1 MLKSIVLGFIF
12 INYASGFSYNM
23 QLLNN
28 KNDKPVISLKRRD
41 CIKVMPFIVAPF
53 LSAKLVSAEEKSI
66 EQLREEANRIIEI
79 IDAQKEAFNLPT
91 LKKSNNLINTNS
103 TSNMSNNEVEKVNK
117 DDKVEH
123 FNAVLDN
130 VMLSFKNNDAYVSI
144 ENLKLH
150 CASSNPLKSQNTN
163 YLIETFNNSKYAI
176 LLGKFYNYSYVNYKY
191 EYDKEFKKYQIL
203 GEELDLG
210 LEDAYPYNYVPII
223 KYIRT
228 KDGVLHKE
236 IYLNADN
243 SIFDPE
249 EVTDIDGFY
258 DELVWNQLNGML
270 YTFKSEGL
278 KRIAIKKGFRC
289 GVYTNPK
296 DILSNESAY
305 KDLHTTETI
314 IDANG
319 VVKRV
324 SVKRSDSELD

>member
-117 DDKVEH
+117 DDNVEY

-191 EYDKEFKKYQIL
+191 EYDKEFNMSYYIVDVKVEADYNTMIYNGIQFN
-203 GEELDLG
+203 DMY
-210 LEDAYPYNYVPII
+210 YPESNPNNNNMCYV
-223 KYIRT
+223 
-228 KDGVLHKE
+228 
-236 IYLNADN
+236 IYRWALKHVDN
-243 SIFDPE
+243 DYM
-249 EVTDIDGFY
+249 IDSCY
-258 DELVWNQLNGML
+258 LIS
-270 YTFKSEGL
+270 K
-278 KRIAIKKGFRC
+278 
-289 GVYTNPK
+289 
-296 DILSNESAY
+296 
-305 KDLHTTETI
+305 
-314 IDANG
+314 
-319 VVKRV
+319 
-324 SVKRSDSELD
+324 